1 MKTILKV
8 DNIEK
13 FYKNKGSLTKA
24 VNHISF
30 EVQEGEYLGIMGASG
45 SGKTTLLNCTSK
57 LI

>member
-8 DNIEK
+8 DNLEK

-45 SGKTTLLNCTSK
+45 KRQNHSIK
-57 LI
+57 LYINR